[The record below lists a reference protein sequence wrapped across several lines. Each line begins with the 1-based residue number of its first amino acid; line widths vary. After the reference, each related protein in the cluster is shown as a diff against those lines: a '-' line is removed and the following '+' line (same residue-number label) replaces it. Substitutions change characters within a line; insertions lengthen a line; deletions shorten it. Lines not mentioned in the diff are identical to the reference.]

1 MARVSTD
8 VYRFSGTGPSGG
20 KKTGLPAH
28 SYSMDIPRTNAQ
40 RQQPQNQQQNQP
52 NQPRQQRQQHQR
64 HQSFDHRNAENI
76 TAESIRQ
83 TLGEYTGKTSDVKG
97 KPRLRRLMMFP
108 GGSSKQQTSARNH
121 IIELSLGG
129 AGLERIAEDEEQLQQ
144 QQQQQQLQLQKRTS
158 TANAPVAAAP
168 RFDEPESVLPPAD
181 RAVAGNSTQALQ
193 TRRVANIG
201 QSYSQ
206 LLAAHH
212 SHGAT
217 DSGSS
222 VGGTALGGYRSDAK
236 RFSENSGSTV
246 SSGETLEMHAE
257 YDGIVGAK
265 PGLGVDRIPSI
276 TRPPSATPP
285 KRPASAQV
293 SQTQYH
299 HHQQQQQQQQQ
310 QWPLLQKREPRLSL
324 SNRPHLLERPK
335 AIYNDGSNLVPSPTR
350 EHPPNLVPIV
360 HGRVDGGSDREYM
373 LDPTVYRNTFFNAR
387 PLDEQKQLETS
398 VLNKAGR
405 LSLGET
411 AARFLVRSASDD
423 TLNSPGG
430 GHGGDS
436 TAVEPLGNKVRF
448 SGHLNYIPDYYL
460 GPECGLGKTSSSNS
474 NVAGGGVGAETL
486 ARERSFSSSM
496 PSMASTSGDGRNGLN
511 GGTDGLAEMSDLR
524 RRPSE
529 PTPSAGSGGGASA
542 SARSKASLI
551 PPLPSSSSS
560 SSRAAPTVP
569 AEKPMHGRS
578 ASSVSNAS
586 IAEQEVEVLRRT
598 IRILQSRND
607 MLSELVALNPLDA
620 VPDHVKTHIRTIELE
635 NVWLHREL
643 GKLRRS
649 ALR

>member
-1 MARVSTD
+1 
-8 VYRFSGTGPSGG
+8 
-20 KKTGLPAH
+20 
-28 SYSMDIPRTNAQ
+28 MDIPRTNAQ
-40 RQQPQNQQQNQP
+40 RQQPQNQQQQN
-52 NQPRQQRQQHQR
+52 QQHQR

-83 TLGEYTGKTSDVKG
+83 TLGEYTGKTPDVKG

-129 AGLERIAEDEEQLQQ
+129 AGLERIAEDEEQLQ
-144 QQQQQQLQLQKRTS
+144 LQKRTS
-158 TANAPVAAAP
+158 TANAPVVAAP

-181 RAVAGNSTQALQ
+181 RAIISSSTQALQ

-212 SHGAT
+212 PHGAA
-217 DSGSS
+217 DSSNSGS
-222 VGGTALGGYRSDAK
+222 VGGAALGGYRSDAK

-276 TRPPSATPP
+276 SRPPSATPP

-299 HHQQQQQQQQQ
+299 QQQQQS
-310 QWPLLQKREPRLSL
+310 PLLQKREPRLSL
-324 SNRPHLLERPK
+324 SSRPHLLERPK

-360 HGRVDGGSDREYM
+360 HGRVDGGGDREYM

-436 TAVEPLGNKVRF
+436 TAAGPLGNKVRF

-460 GPECGLGKTSSSNS
+460 GAECGLGKASSSND
-474 NVAGGGVGAETL
+474 VAGGGVGADTS

-496 PSMASTSGDGRNGLN
+496 PSMAGTGSDGRRELS
-511 GGTDGLAEMSDLR
+511 GGSDGLAGMSDLR

-529 PTPSAGSGGGASA
+529 PTPSAGGGSGASA
-542 SARSKASLI
+542 SARPKASLI
-551 PPLPSSSSS
+551 PPPPSST
-560 SSRAAPTVP
+560 RAAPAAP
-569 AEKPMHGRS
+569 AKKPMHQRS

-586 IAEQEVEVLRRT
+586 IAEQEVE
-598 IRILQSRND
+598 
-607 MLSELVALNPLDA
+607 
-620 VPDHVKTHIRTIELE
+620 
-635 NVWLHREL
+635 
-643 GKLRRS
+643 
-649 ALR
+649 

>member
-1 MARVSTD
+1 
-8 VYRFSGTGPSGG
+8 
-20 KKTGLPAH
+20 
-28 SYSMDIPRTNAQ
+28 
-40 RQQPQNQQQNQP
+40 
-52 NQPRQQRQQHQR
+52 
-64 HQSFDHRNAENI
+64 
-76 TAESIRQ
+76 
-83 TLGEYTGKTSDVKG
+83 
-97 KPRLRRLMMFP
+97 
-108 GGSSKQQTSARNH
+108 
-121 IIELSLGG
+121 
-129 AGLERIAEDEEQLQQ
+129 
-144 QQQQQQLQLQKRTS
+144 
-158 TANAPVAAAP
+158 
-168 RFDEPESVLPPAD
+168 
-181 RAVAGNSTQALQ
+181 
-193 TRRVANIG
+193 
-201 QSYSQ
+201 
-206 LLAAHH
+206 
-212 SHGAT
+212 
-217 DSGSS
+217 
-222 VGGTALGGYRSDAK
+222 
-236 RFSENSGSTV
+236 
-246 SSGETLEMHAE
+246 
-257 YDGIVGAK
+257 
-265 PGLGVDRIPSI
+265 
-276 TRPPSATPP
+276 
-285 KRPASAQV
+285 
-293 SQTQYH
+293 
-299 HHQQQQQQQQQ
+299 
-310 QWPLLQKREPRLSL
+310 
-324 SNRPHLLERPK
+324 
-335 AIYNDGSNLVPSPTR
+335 
-350 EHPPNLVPIV
+350 
-360 HGRVDGGSDREYM
+360 
-373 LDPTVYRNTFFNAR
+373 
-387 PLDEQKQLETS
+387 

-551 PPLPSSSSS
+551 APLPSSS
-560 SSRAAPTVP
+560 A
-569 AEKPMHGRS
+569 S
-578 ASSVSNAS
+578 ASNAS

>member
-1 MARVSTD
+1 
-8 VYRFSGTGPSGG
+8 
-20 KKTGLPAH
+20 
-28 SYSMDIPRTNAQ
+28 
-40 RQQPQNQQQNQP
+40 
-52 NQPRQQRQQHQR
+52 
-64 HQSFDHRNAENI
+64 
-76 TAESIRQ
+76 
-83 TLGEYTGKTSDVKG
+83 
-97 KPRLRRLMMFP
+97 
-108 GGSSKQQTSARNH
+108 
-121 IIELSLGG
+121 
-129 AGLERIAEDEEQLQQ
+129 
-144 QQQQQQLQLQKRTS
+144 
-158 TANAPVAAAP
+158 
-168 RFDEPESVLPPAD
+168 
-181 RAVAGNSTQALQ
+181 
-193 TRRVANIG
+193 
-201 QSYSQ
+201 
-206 LLAAHH
+206 
-212 SHGAT
+212 
-217 DSGSS
+217 
-222 VGGTALGGYRSDAK
+222 

-265 PGLGVDRIPSI
+265 PGLGVDRISSI
-276 TRPPSATPP
+276 SRPPSATPP

-299 HHQQQQQQQQQ
+299 HQHQQQQQS
-310 QWPLLQKREPRLSL
+310 PLLQKREPRLAL
-324 SNRPHLLERPK
+324 SSRPHLLERPK

-436 TAVEPLGNKVRF
+436 TAAEPLGNKVRF

-460 GPECGLGKTSSSNS
+460 GAECGLGKTSSSSS
-474 NVAGGGVGAETL
+474 NNDVAGGGVGADTS
-486 ARERSFSSSM
+486 ARKRSFSSSM
-496 PSMASTSGDGRNGLN
+496 PSMAGTSSDGRHELS
-511 GGTDGLAEMSDLR
+511 GGPDGLA
-524 RRPSE
+524 
-529 PTPSAGSGGGASA
+529 G
-542 SARSKASLI
+542 I
-551 PPLPSSSSS
+551 
-560 SSRAAPTVP
+560 
-569 AEKPMHGRS
+569 
-578 ASSVSNAS
+578 NAS

-643 GKLRRS
+643 GRLRRS